1 MLIFLIVV
9 VWPLF
14 TYSLGPRPVL
24 YALHLPEN
32 ISTVLDSYDP
42 VEQLVRGGKVNIRD
56 ERPENWQ
63 NSRVF
68 GKWLPVIKQ
77 YRFKG
82 TGNFI
87 EQV

>member
-1 MLIFLIVV
+1 MKFIFRRGST
-9 VWPLF
+9 LF
-14 TYSLGPRPVL
+14 FRSLGPRPVL